1 MKLTWAVIG
10 VFVLR
15 IVLESLT
22 VRLKISHED
31 NNTIFLGMCILV
43 AGWIIG
49 G

>member
-15 IVLESLT
+15 IVLESL
-22 VRLKISHED
+22 RLKLKIKQD
-31 NNTIFLGMCILV
+31 DLNTIFLGMCILV

>member
-1 MKLTWAVIG
+1 MKFTWAVVG

-15 IVLESLT
+15 IVLQSL
-22 VRLKISHED
+22 RSNLKIND
-31 NNTIFLGMCILV
+31 DDMNIIFLGMCILV